1 MIKIG
6 RHASVTIVSSEDK
19 NRFLLSRYDDGY
31 PVKIMFRGWG
41 NLTGG
46 ANSKKDS
53 IYSSP
58 EDLVRRELSEE
69 YSIADAEYEKDMI
82 HLTDKDSIGMVE
94 RKKPFA
100 PKEHINVIK
109 ESILNGLIPYAD
121 YLVNIPGELFV
132 QGKNKEQYRNIFS
145 VFLSEL
151 PSELF
156 ELAGGD
162 LEKGLTLVNE
172 GSIHLA
178 NLEELKKGF
187 PLLAWA
193 TAPILMDYTG
203 ANLPNLINATAER
216 VGSPRKSFEDYFN
229 DFQYESEFFKEQA
242 N

>member
-19 NRFLLSRYDDGY
+19 NQFLLSRYDDGY

-58 EDLVRRELSEE
+58 EGLVRRELSEE
-69 YSIADAEYEKDMI
+69 YSVADAEYERDMI
-82 HLTDKDSIGMVE
+82 HLTDKDSIGVVE
-94 RKKPFA
+94 RKNQFA
-100 PKEHINVIK
+100 PRKHIDEIRK
-109 ESILNGLIPYAD
+109 SILARLTPYAD
-121 YLVNIPGELFV
+121 YLVDIPGELFL
-132 QGKNKEQYRNIFS
+132 QGKNKEPYKNIFS
-145 VFLSEL
+145 VFLSEI
-151 PSELF
+151 PSEVLTM
-156 ELAGGD
+156 AGSD

-216 VGSPRKSFEDYFN
+216 VGSPRKSFEDYFK
-229 DFQYESEFFKEQA
+229 DFEYEHGFFKEQA
-242 N
+242 